1 MKPTTERLPV
11 YVLTKITMPQSE
23 LHSGDDLLALRTHI
37 NRLAIA
43 CDLDIN
49 HGDTVTRL
57 LAGEFSHDLDHG
69 REVEVLR
76 ALLVLLY
83 RLEASVS
90 EDLGIDGLVRL
101 WQQHNKVLVL
111 HGFPVHSQPVPN
123 GPEA

>member
-1 MKPTTERLPV
+1 MKSAAERLPV
-11 YVLTKITMPQSE
+11 YVLTEITMSQSE

-37 NRLAIA
+37 GRLAIA
-43 CDLDIN
+43 CDLDIS
-49 HGDTVTRL
+49 HSDTVKRL
-57 LAGEFSHDLDHG
+57 LAGEFSQDLGHR

-83 RLEASVS
+83 RLETSVS
-90 EDLGIDGLVRL
+90 EDLGIDGLVHL

-111 HGFPVHSQPVPN
+111 HGFPVQSQPVPN

>member
-1 MKPTTERLPV
+1 
-11 YVLTKITMPQSE
+11 MPQSE

-37 NRLAIA
+37 DRLAIA
-43 CDLDIN
+43 CNLDIH
-49 HGDTVTRL
+49 HGGTVTRL
-57 LAGEFSHDLDHG
+57 LAGEYSHDRHHG
-69 REVEVLR
+69 HEVEVLR

-101 WQQHNKVLVL
+101 WQQHNKVLVQ
-111 HGFPVHSQPVPN
+111 HSFPHQSQPMPN

>member
-1 MKPTTERLPV
+1 
-11 YVLTKITMPQSE
+11 MPQSE

-37 NRLAIA
+37 DRLAIA
-43 CDLDIN
+43 CDLDIS

-83 RLEASVS
+83 RLEASAS

-111 HGFPVHSQPVPN
+111 HRFPVQSQPVPN